1 MIYQGP
7 RCNVVVLLPGEIFI
21 IVPHKMCDV
30 PNPELHRGFLAVFN
44 RWEGSE
50 KLRVL

>member
-7 RCNVVVLLPGEIFI
+7 CCNVVVLLADDIFI

-30 PNPELHRGFLAVFN
+30 PNPKLHRGFLGVFN
-44 RWEGSE
+44 RWGGSE
-50 KLRVL
+50 NK